1 MPSDLI
7 ACGYETKLLSNMERS
22 SKLPVTFQN
31 SGGETELV
39 KSETETEQ
47 F

>member
-7 ACGYETKLLSNMERS
+7 ACGKEDKLLSNIMERS
-22 SKLPVTFQN
+22 SKLKVKFQN

-39 KSETETEQ
+39 KI
-47 F
+47 

>member
-7 ACGYETKLLSNMERS
+7 TCGYEDKLLSNMERS
-22 SKLPVTFQN
+22 SKLTVKFKN

-39 KSETETEQ
+39 KI
-47 F
+47 